1 MGRDL
6 QQRSLA
12 FDKKALLSEY
22 SDIAHLRGQ
31 RDAFARKFAN
41 HINLLLESKKPRKVF
56 SNKGLLD
63 PRRVYRHSFDDNIF
77 SRTTKVNSSDTT
89 IVFLLDGSGSM
100 NSEVF
105 NNMSRVEV
113 CTVIA
118 SAFAKAVKMTV
129 NSEIKVEVFLKSAS
143 GHIHKGTTG
152 TDNGAFINLTRI
164 FTNDKNVIDFDTI
177 LEIDTHMPYFVDGEK
192 SGSYTAEL
200 SVMPAFLHWAKKN
213 IKTKNMVL
221 LNITDGEAYAT
232 LNNYT
237 IGDAENRTLRMKYL
251 RNLNHLNIMISG
263 RYSESGL
270 RNIYGDSIMCVN
282 DASFHA
288 EMFKKLSSIL
298 ETAL

>member
-1 MGRDL
+1 MSSNAENRTL
-6 QQRSLA
+6 S
-12 FDKKALLSEY
+12 FDKKALRNEY
-22 SDIAHLRGQ
+22 ADISHLRGK
-31 RDAFARKFAN
+31 RDMFARRFAN

-100 NSEVF
+100 SGKVF
-105 NNMSRVEV
+105 DDMSRIEV
-113 CTVIA
+113 CTVIS

-143 GHIHKGTTG
+143 GHTHKGTTG

-164 FTNDKNVIDFDTI
+164 FTNDKNATDFDSI
-177 LEIDTHMPYFVDGEK
+177 LETDTHMPYYLNGK
-192 SGSYTAEL
+192 PSGSYTAEL
-200 SVMPAFLHWAKKN
+200 AVLPAFLHWAKKN

-221 LNITDGEAYAT
+221 LNITDGEAYAV
-232 LNNYT
+232 LNDYT

-251 RNLNHLNIMISG
+251 RNLNHLNMMIGG
-263 RYSESGL
+263 RYSEAGL

-282 DASFHA
+282 DSSFHA
-288 EMFKKLSSIL
+288 ELFKKLSSIL